1 MLKNEDKTE
10 YELEEVLLSFQRF
23 MEEFLLSEAKEY
35 GHPLNHLEVLDLV
48 FKKKEV
54 PMKEIAKWLN
64 ITPPSASSIVDGL
77 VKKKLVK
84 RKIDKKDRRITIV
97 SLDER
102 ASKMFTSFEQK
113 RNLIFEKMF
122 NSLEEEDKNNLA
134 RILIKIIN
142 NQKIKHEK

>member
-1 MLKNEDKTE
+1 MIKEKNKTK

-23 MEEFLLSEAKEY
+23 MEEFLLSEAKKY
-35 GHPLNHLEVLDLV
+35 GHPLNHLEVLDLI

-64 ITPPSASSIVDGL
+64 ITPPSASNIVDHL

-84 RKIDKKDRRITIV
+84 RNVDKKDRRITII

-102 ASKMFTSFEQK
+102 ASKMFATFEQK
-113 RNLIFEKMF
+113 RNLIFERMF
-122 NSLEEEDKNNLA
+122 NNLDKEDKNNLA
-134 RILIKIIN
+134 RILIKIIT
-142 NQKIKHEK
+142 NQK

>member
-1 MLKNEDKTE
+1 MIKEKNKTK

-23 MEEFLLSEAKEY
+23 MEEFLLSEAKKY
-35 GHPLNHLEVLDLV
+35 GHPLNHLEVLDLI

-64 ITPPSASSIVDGL
+64 ITPPSASNIVDHL

-84 RKIDKKDRRITIV
+84 RNVDKKDKRITII

-102 ASKMFTSFEQK
+102 ASKMFATFEQK
-113 RNLIFEKMF
+113 RNLIFERMF
-122 NSLEEEDKNNLA
+122 NNLDKEDKNNLA
-134 RILIKIIN
+134 RILIKIIT
-142 NQKIKHEK
+142 NQK

>member
-23 MEEFLLSEAKEY
+23 MEEFLLSEAKKY
-35 GHPLNHLEVLDLV
+35 GHQLNHLEVLDLV
-48 FKKKEV
+48 FKRKKV

-64 ITPPSASSIVDGL
+64 ITPPSASSIVDSL

-84 RKIDKKDRRITIV
+84 RTTDREDRRITVI

-102 ASKMFTSFEQK
+102 AFKMFTSFEQK
-113 RNLIFEKMF
+113 RNLIFENMF
-122 NSLEEEDKNNLA
+122 NSLGKEDKNNLA

-142 NQKIKHEK
+142 NQKQI

>member
-23 MEEFLLSEAKEY
+23 MEEFLLSEAKKY

-64 ITPPSASSIVDGL
+64 ITPPSASSIVDSL

-97 SLDER
+97 SLDKR

-122 NSLEEEDKNNLA
+122 NSLGKEDKNNLA

-142 NQKIKHEK
+142 NQK